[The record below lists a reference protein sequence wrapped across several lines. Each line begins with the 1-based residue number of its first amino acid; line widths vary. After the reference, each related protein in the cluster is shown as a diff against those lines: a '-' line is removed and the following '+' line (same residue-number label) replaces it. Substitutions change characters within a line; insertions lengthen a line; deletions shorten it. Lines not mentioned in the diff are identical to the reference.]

1 MGERHTLKLTG
12 ANRARAYKG
21 VEAAIVKGKATG
33 KPWTLELRE
42 RTRTDEQN
50 DALHGLIDQ
59 IIKQRPMHNGIRMDK
74 ALWKAAFMQAMG
86 EEIRFT
92 PTLDGKSVFPI
103 GLSTS
108 RLSVARFTELIEFVL
123 AWCATE
129 GLTVK
134 HFDGDQGTG
143 GANNPARE
151 VA

>member
-1 MGERHTLKLTG
+1 MADRHTLALTG
-12 ANRARAYKG
+12 ANRAKAYRG
-21 VEAAIVKGKATG
+21 VEAAIKKGAADG

-59 IIKQRPMHNGIRMDK
+59 IIKQRPLHNGMRMDK

-86 EEIRFT
+86 EEIRFL

-108 RLSVARFTELIEFVL
+108 KLSVGRFAELIEFVL
-123 AWCATE
+123 AWCASE
-129 GLTVK
+129 GLTIE
-134 HFDGDQGTG
+134 HFDGQGAG
-143 GANNPARE
+143 GVSSPARL